1 MNSRLYNS
9 NLVIKTEK
17 RIPVDEEVVIY
28 GTNERTKM
36 TRYDTHLYKLQD
48 SIYKALKYSLNEYR
62 RISHFE

>member
-48 SIYKALKYSLNEYR
+48 SIYKALKYSLNEYG